1 MFRNKIGLNKFK
13 KIEITSSIFS
23 DQNAMRLEISY
34 RKKAGKVTNMWRL
47 HNMLLNNQRI
57 IEEIKEE
64 IQYNPH
70 EISLFLCL
78 TDEEAEAQRWLS
90 NLLKITQLA
99 SGGVR
104 I

>member
-47 HNMLLNNQRI
+47 HNMLLNNQWI
-57 IEEIKEE
+57 TEEIKRE
-64 IQYNPH
+64 IKKYLETNENENTPYQL
-70 EISLFLCL
+70 IW
-78 TDEEAEAQRWLS
+78 DAEKVVL
-90 NLLKITQLA
+90 
-99 SGGVR
+99 
-104 I
+104 

>member
-47 HNMLLNNQRI
+47 HNMLLNNQWI
-57 IEEIKEE
+57 TEEIKRE
-64 IQYNPH
+64 IKKYLETNENENTPH
-70 EISLFLCL
+70 QFIW
-78 TDEEAEAQRWLS
+78 DAEKVVL
-90 NLLKITQLA
+90 
-99 SGGVR
+99 
-104 I
+104 